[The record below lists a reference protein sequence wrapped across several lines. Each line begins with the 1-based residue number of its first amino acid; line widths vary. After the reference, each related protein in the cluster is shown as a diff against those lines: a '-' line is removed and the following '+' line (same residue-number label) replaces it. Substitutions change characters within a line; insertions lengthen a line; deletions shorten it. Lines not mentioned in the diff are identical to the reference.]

1 MIEKYNL
8 IAEKISSKYQ
18 YPSNIAHLLGII
30 LYGFIKK
37 YGIDKERLI
46 INTFTNVPIF
56 INNREDKFTLA
67 FYQSIPYKEND
78 TIKTKKYIVLNN
90 YKNITLISLL
100 DSLIHEY
107 NHAVN
112 SYNNEICLEKD
123 IIKLRCGLS
132 YARYDLNFSPIDKE
146 ENAILEEI
154 LNTNQTTDI
163 INNIKNIDY
172 KNVKDINIQNTLY
185 SINSETNNK
194 YLSNSYFL
202 ETYIC
207 KKLLNNKTFI
217 STLNTLRISGNIL
230 DIEKWFNDITGMKN
244 SYHLL
249 TGYLNEVFTLEMNI
263 AKKKIKF
270 FTIHKIR
277 KLNNKIMNIV
287 NQFDNNLYY
296 K

>member
-1 MIEKYNL
+1 MENNRIEKYNL
-8 IAEKISSKYQ
+8 IAKKISLKYQ
-18 YPSNIAHLLGII
+18 YPSNISHLLGII
-30 LYGFIKK
+30 LYGFIIK

-56 INNREDKFTLA
+56 ISNKEDKFTLA

-112 SYNNEICLEKD
+112 SYNNEVSLEND
-123 IIKLRCGLS
+123 TIKLRCGLS
-132 YARYDLNFSPIDKE
+132 YARYDLNFNPIDKE
-146 ENAILEEI
+146 DNAILEEI

-163 INNIKNIDY
+163 INIIKNIDY
-172 KNVKDINIQNTLY
+172 KTIQDSNIQNTLY

-207 KKLLNNKTFI
+207 KNLLNNKTFV
-217 STLNTLRISGNIL
+217 STLNTLRISGDIL
-230 DIEKWFNDITGMKN
+230 DIDKWFNDITGIKN
-244 SYHLL
+244 SYYLL
-249 TGYLNEVFTLEMNI
+249 TSYLNDVFTLEMQIPN
-263 AKKKIKF
+263 KKIKCF
-270 FTIHKIR
+270 QNGNSSKKITG
-277 KLNNKIMNIV
+277 
-287 NQFDNNLYY
+287 
-296 K
+296 